1 MATVASD
8 GTCGARHGR
17 QERSSARADD
27 EGAVALVTLLVP
39 LLAIA
44 AMVALNA
51 LYVAA
56 EFATVG
62 ARRSR
67 VQDAAASGSGPA
79 GRLLGIM
86 VDSRRLDTYV
96 AACQIG
102 ITLSSLVAG
111 AYGQA
116 QLTPL
121 LEPLFGGVGGRGVA
135 VVVVLVAITGVQVV
149 LGELLPKTVALRH
162 PERLAL
168 ATLLPMQVS
177 LWLFR
182 PLVALFNGSAFRLLR
197 LRNVDVERGHAHV
210 HSPEELARLYRASAA
225 GGLIDA
231 AERDMLA
238 GILNVEERLVREVMT
253 PRTRLVTVAAT
264 APVGESLARLAGGPH
279 TRFPVTDG
287 DDVIGVVHLR
297 DLYVRARSEPASVVG
312 AVTEPVVAV
321 GEVLTVPTLWRTLRD
336 QSTHCALVVNEY
348 GDVAGFVT
356 LEDAIEEIFGE
367 VQDEFDLEDE
377 PVTFAGGR
385 VSIRGDVL
393 LSQLS
398 ERFDLQLEVDGVD
411 TLGGLVWHRLG
422 RPPRV
427 GDVVPMA
434 EGGPALRV
442 DAMDRR
448 RVTRASFDLPDVDRP
463 AGHGRSPDQDR

>member
-1 MATVASD
+1 MTV
-8 GTCGARHGR
+8 
-17 QERSSARADD
+17 
-27 EGAVALVTLLVP
+27 LVP
-39 LLAIA
+39 LLAISV
-44 AMVALNA
+44 MIALNA

-62 ARRSR
+62 SRRSR
-67 VQDAAASGSGPA
+67 VQEAAESGSGPA
-79 GRLLGIM
+79 GGLLAIM
-86 VDSRRLDTYV
+86 ADPHRLDTYV

-102 ITLSSLVAG
+102 ITLSSLIAG

-121 LEPLFGGVGGRGVA
+121 LAPALGPVGGRGAA
-135 VVVVLVAITGVQVV
+135 VVVVLVAITAVQVV

-162 PERLAL
+162 PERLAMG
-168 ATLLPMQVS
+168 TLVPMQVS

-197 LRNVDVERGHAHV
+197 LRRIEVDHSHAHV

-225 GGLIDA
+225 GGLIDV

-238 GILNVEERLVREVMT
+238 GILNVEGRLVREVMT
-253 PRTRLVTVAAT
+253 PRTRLVTVDVD
-264 APVGESLARLAGGPH
+264 APVADSLARLASGPH

-297 DLYVRARSEPASVVG
+297 DLYVSARLEPDAAVG
-312 AVTEPVVAV
+312 TIAERVVAV
-321 GEVLTVPTLWRTLRD
+321 GEVLTVPNLWRTLRD
-336 QSTHCALVVNEY
+336 EAQHCALVVNEY
-348 GDVAGFVT
+348 GDIAGLVT

-367 VQDEFDLEDE
+367 VQDEFDFEDE
-377 PVTFAGGR
+377 PITRTDGR
-385 VSIRGDVL
+385 VSVRGDVL

-398 ERFDLQLEVDGVD
+398 DRFDLRLEVDGVD

-427 GDVVPMA
+427 GDVVELA
-434 EGGPALRV
+434 EGGPLLRV
-442 DAMDRR
+442 DEMDRR
-448 RVTRASFDLPDVDRP
+448 RVTRASFVH
-463 AGHGRSPDQDR
+463 AGDDG